1 MAARA
6 QLECRFCRSERDSD
20 AVRCP
25 HCQAMLVE
33 PDPVSG
39 VYELPDG
46 TVWKQVETSQGTTFF
61 QVQTIRGRIDF
72 DGGITGV
79 CLPATVLT
87 RLREKGIGP
96 ETVFL
101 TRSSAHRALKDAG
114 WLSTSGNRVG
124 ESAFYPEE
132 PKSRDGR

>member
-1 MAARA
+1 MAAPA
-6 QLECRFCRSERDSD
+6 QEECRFCRRERDPD

-46 TVWKQVETSQGTTFF
+46 TVWKQIETSQGITFF

-72 DGGITGV
+72 DGSLTGV
-79 CLPATVLT
+79 QLPAAVLT

-96 ETVFL
+96 DTVFL

-114 WLSTSGNRVG
+114 WVSASGNRVG
-124 ESAFYPEE
+124 ESAFYPDES
-132 PKSRDGR
+132 KSRHGR